1 MKNIIYIIKLIPALI
16 IFVFQRADVANRAD
30 YVEESTIF

>member
-1 MKNIIYIIKLIPALI
+1 MKNVIYLLELIPALI

-30 YVEESTIF
+30 YVEESTVF

>member
-1 MKNIIYIIKLIPALI
+1 MKKIICLIKLIPALI

-30 YVEESTIF
+30 YVEESIVF